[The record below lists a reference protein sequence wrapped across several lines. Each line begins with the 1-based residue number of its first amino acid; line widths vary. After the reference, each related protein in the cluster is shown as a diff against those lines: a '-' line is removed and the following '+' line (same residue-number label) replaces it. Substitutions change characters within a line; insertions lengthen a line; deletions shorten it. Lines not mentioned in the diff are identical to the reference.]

1 MGEGKRKGCEAEAHH
16 LCGWKKADCCCT
28 KGALGEDEA
37 GEENSLIWV
46 NRERSISFRRGRL
59 SSSDRTLIQT

>member
-28 KGALGEDEA
+28 KGALGESE
-37 GEENSLIWV
+37 GYKS
-46 NRERSISFRRGRL
+46 RL
-59 SSSDRTLIQT
+59 AH